1 MTSRL
6 EETTVTQA
14 QTQAQDPAQ
23 AAAPSRSPQERL
35 SPRQWND
42 LLRPYK
48 GADLRRSVLQLL
60 NTAPLFFLLW
70 YLMLRSLEVSYFL
83 TLALAFPTGG
93 LLIRLFIFQHDCGHG
108 SFFPSQKANNVLG
121 FLLGILILTPYD
133 YWRRTHAIHHATSG
147 DLDEREFGDI
157 ATITVGE
164 YLERTPGKRL
174 AYRLYRNPLT
184 LFFIGPLFQFVVKH
198 RLPMDFPLSWKREWA
213 SVLWT
218 NLAIALVVV
227 TMGETVGWMNL
238 FLVHAPILAITTS
251 AGVWL
256 FYVQHQFEDTYW
268 RRHESW
274 SYHEA
279 AIAGSSY
286 YKLPKVLQWF
296 TGNIGLHHVHHL
308 SSRIPN
314 YRLQQCHD
322 ENPELHRVTVL
333 TLRNSFRSARLRLWD
348 EATEKMVGYRELKAI
363 MKARKEPETQAA

>member
-1 MTSRL
+1 LSQGQGA
-6 EETTVTQA
+6 EA
-14 QTQAQDPAQ
+14 QK
-23 AAAPSRSPQERL
+23 PSSLSANGPPTGRL
-35 SPRQWND
+35 SARQWND

-48 GADLRRSVLQLL
+48 GGDLRRSLFQLL
-60 NTAPLFFLLW
+60 TTGALFFLLW
-70 YLMLRSLEVSYFL
+70 YLMLRSIEVSYFL

-108 SFFPSQKANNVLG
+108 SFFPSQKANNVVG
-121 FLLGILILTPYD
+121 FLLGILILTPYG

-157 ATITVGE
+157 ATITVNE
-164 YLERTPGKRL
+164 YLRRTPMQRL

-184 LFFIGPLFQFVVKH
+184 LFLIGPLFQFVVKH
-198 RLPMDFPLSWKREWA
+198 RLPLDFPRSWKKEWA

-218 NLAIALVVV
+218 DLAIGIVAIAV
-227 TMGETVGWMNL
+227 GETVGWMNL
-238 FLVHAPILAITTS
+238 LLVHGPILVITTS

-268 RRHESW
+268 RRHETW
-274 SYHEA
+274 DYHEA

-333 TLRNSFRSARLRLWD
+333 TLRNSLRTARLRLWD
-348 EATEKMVGYRELKAI
+348 EATNRLVGYRELKE
-363 MKARKEPETQAA
+363 ARQRPPEAQAA